1 MTKFNEQELNGIQ
14 EFLLSCDRNVYD
26 FWVEENTMDEE
37 LNILVESKEDENDYF
52 FHMASY
58 DLSLAD
64 ELEEIVKEYVGESGI
79 VSRNVLIWKIKTT
92 EKASKSTY
100 KNKKMEW

>member
-52 FHMASY
+52 FYMASY

-64 ELEEIVKEYVGESGI
+64 ELEEIIKEYVGESGI
-79 VSRNVLIWKIKTT
+79 VSRNVLI
-92 EKASKSTY
+92 
-100 KNKKMEW
+100 

>member
-1 MTKFNEQELNGIQ
+1 MDIGWKNMATLRGKLEMTKFNEQELNGIQ
-14 EFLLSCDRNVYD
+14 EFLLSCNRNVYD

-37 LNILVESKEDENDYF
+37 LNILVERKEDENDYF
-52 FHMASY
+52 FYMASN

-79 VSRNVLIWKIKTT
+79 VSRNVLI
-92 EKASKSTY
+92 
-100 KNKKMEW
+100 